1 MVSTFHGLETARR
14 GMTTQQYALQ
24 VTGQNIANANTP
36 GYSRQRVNFTQT
48 APYPAPAMN
57 RPQIPGQMGTGVE
70 AGSIQRVRESFLDVQ
85 FRGENTKSGYWGA
98 RSEALEKME
107 DIMNEPSDNGLSR
120 TLDQFWQSLQDLAV
134 NPEDDGARSV
144 VRQRGVAVAETFNYL
159 STSLSTIRDDIKSQ
173 VDISVKEINS
183 IAEQMNNINQQISE
197 IEPHG
202 YLPND
207 LYDERDQLVDRLS
220 QLVNVKVTKT
230 SSSTTASPL
239 AEGKYTIEITD
250 ASGASLGTLVDGNS
264 SPLSF
269 KSLSADESNGN
280 ISGFSLGG
288 TALASTAVGGKLE
301 GMTSAYNNDY
311 PAMLDQLDNLAL
323 DFAKAFNDVHS
334 KGWSLNDINST
345 TGTQTPHDF
354 FALDNPSTPANDQV
368 KIDGTTPAKGAAKL
382 LKVSSEI
389 TDDLKNIAAAT
400 SKAAGDGSNALNLA
414 GVKDTTNLK
423 SKYEAA
429 IGKMAVD
436 AQQANRM
443 SANSDT
449 LANSVDQRRQSV
461 SGVSL
466 DEEMT
471 NMIQFQHAYNASA
484 RMITMVD
491 QMLDKI
497 INGMGMVGR

>member
-24 VTGQNIANANTP
+24 VTGQNIANANTA

-48 APYPAPAMN
+48 EPYPAPAMN
-57 RPQIPGQMGTGVE
+57 RPQIPGQMGTGVQ
-70 AGSIQRVRESFLDVQ
+70 AGSIQRVREDFLDVQ

-98 RSEALEKME
+98 KSEALGKME
-107 DIMNEPSDNGLSR
+107 DIMNEPSDNGLSK
-120 TLDQFWQSLQDLAV
+120 TLDQFWQSLQDLAT

-159 STSLSTIRDDIKSQ
+159 SNSLSTIRDDINSQ

-183 IAEQMNNINQQISE
+183 IAEQINNINQQISE

-207 LYDERDQLVDRLS
+207 LYDERDNLVDQLS

-230 SSSTTASPL
+230 ASGGQTSPQ
-239 AEGKYTIEITD
+239 AIGKYTIEITD
-250 ASGASLGTLVDGNS
+250 PSGASLGTLVDGNS
-264 SPLSF
+264 APLSF
-269 KSLSADESNGN
+269 QSLSINESDGN
-280 ISGFSLGG
+280 ISGFSVGG
-288 TALASTAVGGKLE
+288 KPLTSTSLGGKLE

-334 KGWSLNDINST
+334 KGWSLNDINN
-345 TGTQTPHDF
+345 GTQTPHDF
-354 FALDNPSTPANDQV
+354 FALQGAASDQT
-368 KIDGTTPAKGAAKL
+368 KIDDTTQAKGAAKL
-382 LKVSSEI
+382 LQVSTSI

-449 LANSVDQRRQSV
+449 LASSVDQRRQSV

-484 RMITMVD
+484 RMITVVD

-497 INGMGMVGR
+497 INGMGMGGR

>member
-24 VTGQNIANANTP
+24 VTGQNIANANTT

-48 APYPAPAMN
+48 EPYPAPAMN
-57 RPQIPGQMGTGVE
+57 RPQVPGQMGTGVQ

-98 RSEALEKME
+98 RSESLEKME
-107 DIMNEPSDNGLSR
+107 DIMNEPSDNGLSK

-183 IAEQMNNINQQISE
+183 IAEQISNINRQISE

-220 QLVNVKVTKT
+220 QLVNVKVTKS
-230 SSSTTASPL
+230 SSSTTDSPL

-250 ASGASLGTLVDGNS
+250 PSGASLGTLVDGKN

-269 KSLSADESNGN
+269 KTLSINESNGN

-288 TALASTAVGGKLE
+288 TAMASTSVGGKLE

-311 PAMLDQLDNLAL
+311 PAMLDQLDSLAL
-323 DFAKAFNDVHS
+323 DFAKAFNTVHS
-334 KGWSLNDINST
+334 NGWSLNDIKS
-345 TGTQTPHDF
+345 GAQGKLDF
-354 FALDNPSTPANDQV
+354 FALEDPATTASDQV
-368 KIDGTTPAKGAAKL
+368 KIDGITPAKGAAKL
-382 LKVSSEI
+382 LKVSSDI
-389 TDDLKNIAAAT
+389 TNDLKNIAAAT
-400 SKAAGDGSNALNLA
+400 SNAAGDGSNALNLA
-414 GVKDTTNLK
+414 GVKDSTNLK

-436 AQQANRM
+436 AQQANLM
-443 SANSDT
+443 SANSET
-449 LANSVDQRRQSV
+449 LASSVDQRRQSV

-484 RMITMVD
+484 RMITLVD

-497 INGMGMVGR
+497 INSMGMVGR